1 MARPDS
7 SGIVEALRR
16 EFVPFLQSC
25 TEPEQLP
32 EILRR
37 LAGCLG
43 ADGAILWRA
52 DDEQLLVQCTTGS
65 ARQDWATAHAS
76 DTAGAAA
83 VRRGAGILAE
93 AERGPYAAA
102 TIGETLA
109 QVAAV
114 PVRGAKGP
122 LGSVEFHWKK
132 GAATP
137 AIAEIFPEIENAL
150 RQTLPG
156 LLEFETSRQNYI
168 RAISRLMMLY
178 DVGKVF
184 HSTLDLGELAPHIQ
198 DRVQAIVSADAVV
211 VWLLDNV
218 KKNLYCAAVTDKFR
232 GTMESVRVWASDA
245 GLGATIAAGEPAI
258 LERVDDEA
266 WAARWGAPL
275 RGILVVPLVADGH
288 PLGAIEAVRGPDSG
302 PFSEED
308 LRVLVDVAKQ
318 ATVALRN
325 AQRLQAE
332 RRVKELQALAEI
344 SQEITATLDID
355 RVLSTAV
362 NRITAVL
369 PVNRS
374 SISIL
379 RKGRREMAAISGQ
392 VQVDRTKP
400 GVPDLISLHEWLGGL
415 DGDMRTARWITFS
428 SSRTLPRQ
436 ENASRRFRT
445 SGETLFPGSLPCSEK
460 NRRKWFT
467 SNGMSSLR
475 SRSGGK
481 RKGSTFKRKKR
492 SSRNFPCPI
501 AADFSPST
509 SAATPELSTYCSR
522 SE

>member
-1 MARPDS
+1 MARPNS
-7 SGIVEALRR
+7 SSIVEALRR

-52 DDEQLLVQCTTGS
+52 DDEQLLMQCTTGS

-76 DTAGAAA
+76 NTAGAAA
-83 VRRGAGILAE
+83 MRRGAGIVAE

-102 TIGETLA
+102 EIGESLA

-114 PVRGAKGP
+114 PVRG
-122 LGSVEFHWKK
+122 
-132 GAATP
+132 
-137 AIAEIFPEIENAL
+137 
-150 RQTLPG
+150 
-156 LLEFETSRQNYI
+156 
-168 RAISRLMMLY
+168 
-178 DVGKVF
+178 
-184 HSTLDLGELAPHIQ
+184 
-198 DRVQAIVSADAVV
+198 
-211 VWLLDNV
+211 
-218 KKNLYCAAVTDKFR
+218 
-232 GTMESVRVWASDA
+232 
-245 GLGATIAAGEPAI
+245 
-258 LERVDDEA
+258 
-266 WAARWGAPL
+266 
-275 RGILVVPLVADGH
+275 ILVAPLVADGH
-288 PLGAIEAVRGPDSG
+288 PLGAIEAVRGPDSAL
-302 PFSEED
+302 FSEED

-501 AADFSPST
+501 ADFSPST